1 MHIVPLIIGDE
12 REAMR
17 MCQEAIERGVFAQAI
32 RPPTVAAGTARLRLT
47 VMASHTAAEL
57 RKAAGVLGSVARR
70 IGLDPAAMTPAMCE
84 LEPEVFED
92 GAGPIAMPAMPR
104 ALGEDGPSPASEP
117 APFDFE
123 ADPSPPFDGEREIRV
138 TRAA

>member
-17 MCQEAIERGVFAQAI
+17 LCQEAIERGVFAQAI
-32 RPPTVAAGTARLRLT
+32 RPPTVPAGTARLRLT

-57 RKAAGVLGSVARR
+57 RKAAGVLGSAARR
-70 IGLDPAAMTPAMCE
+70 MGLDPEAMTPAMCE

-92 GAGPIAMPAMPR
+92 GAGPRHARNAKGPRGRPAEPGIR
-104 ALGEDGPSPASEP
+104 AGS
-117 APFDFE
+117 
-123 ADPSPPFDGEREIRV
+123 V
-138 TRAA
+138 